1 MCRNTHTILMPK
13 KKKIR
18 MTKTGKPAGEHFVVV
33 HMLQLIS
40 ITLNVIS
47 SFSLQI
53 VNKWYGWLVSKSI
66 SSSSKLYVLLRYLGN
81 LGIFPLSSLLYMILS
96 GKRGIEGK
104 KCS

>member
-1 MCRNTHTILMPK
+1 
-13 KKKIR
+13 